1 MNSISLPWKT
11 VSDLEQCR
19 EIISAQTY
27 TVPSAPVQSIA
38 VLEVTPESVSVSWE
52 PPDFFDQN
60 GVIIYYVVNVTVPLT
75 GEAFTIE
82 PESANAT
89 LSGLHPFRTYVCR
102 FAAATAVGVGPFSE
116 PLSVTTEESGN
127 AIY

>member
-1 MNSISLPWKT
+1 M
-11 VSDLEQCR
+11 
-19 EIISAQTY
+19 
-27 TVPSAPVQSIA
+27 
-38 VLEVTPESVSVSWE
+38 LEVTPESVSVSWE
-52 PPDFFDQN
+52 PPDFVDHN
-60 GVIIYYVVNVTVPLT
+60 GIIVYYVVNVTVPLT

-82 PESANAT
+82 PESTRAT